1 MCINKLIP
9 PPLSRS
15 LSIIPA
21 LPPQQASVHRAA
33 AKFREA
39 ACVRVAKFTRAAF
52 KYAMRSRE
60 ERERSTTG
68 VRCRITTAAA
78 ATRPRQQPAR
88 HRFRIQS
95 AEFMRAS
102 QLDTRPVLFHGNVIT
117 RGIEADTS
125 YSCVYNRR
133 GLIRLTGCPCEP
145 TTARGYVCNLK
156 RLDMAS
162 SIIEPRPFTG
172 KYVASMGG
180 YLDDLLYELLERLLL
195 LEDVM

>member
-1 MCINKLIP
+1 MCVWRNL
-9 PPLSRS
+9 
-15 LSIIPA
+15 
-21 LPPQQASVHRAA
+21 
-33 AKFREA
+33 
-39 ACVRVAKFTRAAF
+39 RVPRLNTRCD
-52 KYAMRSRE
+52 RGR

-78 ATRPRQQPAR
+78 ATRPRQPPAR